1 MNLLQMSLSG
11 AILIGFVIL
20 FRTLALRALPKRAFV
35 IMWMVVLVR
44 LLVPFS
50 PLFGIE
56 IASPERANY
65 QTPAINE
72 TRNVPAAP
80 ERENQTAA
88 VKPEQSDS
96 TKPDTVSMPQKA
108 ERAEAHAVSAL
119 SRETVLTAVWATGAA
134 FMGIFFAMTYRRG
147 YRSFRKAL
155 PVEHEEVRKWMS
167 AHPLRRCYTVKSFG
181 GEESPMTYGVL
192 CPVILAPGAPAWW
205 NSEEAVF
212 ALEHEYVH
220 MLRFDPALKML
231 LAAALTVHWMNP
243 LVWVMY
249 VLANRDIELSCD
261 EAVLERY
268 GEKSCSRYAS
278 ALLSAEERK
287 CEMPVLYAGFG
298 TNTTSERIV
307 EIMKYKKKSVLSV
320 VLAAV
325 MVLSLAACAATGE
338 KSSEGFAISGES
350 LDINNNAL
358 RPDGEASS
366 IYMNAD
372 RKLLIPLEYNE
383 LLQTETPEN
392 DENGILF
399 TVSEIASI
407 EADQAQG
414 GSGEGAGW
422 LFSIGVISEIQLYD
436 MLCND
441 MSGVDVFA
449 RDPDGTY
456 YVYYHPTD
464 VRMVRE
470 NYDDDESIELWT
482 TLNEWAWSSVRD
494 TFVAENDGLIAETF
508 GNADLDIYLA
518 RAAFVDS
525 TAYAL
530 SPSTWRPVTANGVY
544 AEPYVMRLIRNA
556 QVEALD
562 NETTAVP
569 DGEYIFLNFPND
581 DMRFD
586 FFLAEGSENIYRQVW
601 SGNEQLFRINFADGT
616 TKASEIMQEWY
627 DALAEADMMR
637 ELGYTPDD
645 LIGRWAEKIAGRGV
659 VTITQGAKGMYDV
672 LVEWSNS
679 AAEQYIWEM
688 TARPTGAGG
697 VLSYENGRHLIRTY
711 ESDGKFTEEVKYEDG
726 TGEFY
731 LNSAY
736 ELMWR
741 DDIDG
746 AGENTVFVNAG

>member
-20 FRTLALRALPKRAFV
+20 FRTLALRTLPKRAFV
-35 IMWMVVLVR
+35 IMWMVVLIR

-50 PLFGIE
+50 PLFW
-56 IASPERANY
+56 IASPERASHLNP
-65 QTPAINE
+65 TISE
-72 TRNVPAAP
+72 TGNVPAVS
-80 ERENQTAA
+80 ERKNQITAI
-88 VKPEQSDS
+88 KPEQSDS
-96 TKPDTVSMPQKA
+96 AKSDTGMAPQKA
-108 ERAEAHAVSAL
+108 ERSEAQAAPSL
-119 SRETVLTAVWATGAA
+119 NGETVLTAVWATGAA
-134 FMGIFFAMTYRRG
+134 LMGIFFAMTYRRG

-167 AHPLRRCYTVKSFG
+167 AHPLCRCYTVKSFG

-192 CPVILAPGAPAWW
+192 RPVILAPGAPAWW
-205 NSEEAVF
+205 SSEEAVF
-212 ALEHEYVH
+212 ALEHEYIH

-231 LAAALTVHWMNP
+231 LAAALTIHWMNP

-268 GEKSCSRYAS
+268 GEKACSRYAS

-287 CEMPVLYAGFG
+287 CKMPVLYAGFG

-320 VLAAV
+320 ALAVV

-338 KSSEGFAISGES
+338 KSSDGFAISGES
-350 LDINNNAL
+350 LDINNIAL

-366 IYMNAD
+366 IYINAD

-383 LLQTETPEN
+383 LLLTETPEN

-407 EADQAQG
+407 EADKAQG
-414 GSGEGAGW
+414 ESGEGAGW

-441 MSGVDVFA
+441 MSGMEVFA
-449 RDPDGTY
+449 RDADGTY

-470 NYDDDESIELWT
+470 NYDDEDSIEQWT
-482 TLNEWAWSSVRD
+482 TLNEWAWSKVRD
-494 TFVAENDGLIAETF
+494 SFVAENDGLIAETF

-679 AAEQYIWEM
+679 AAEKYVWEM

-711 ESDGKFTEEVKYEDG
+711 DSDGEFTEEVKYEDG